1 MILLG
6 TSAPTV
12 IPIKKTI
19 LIDNAFLFFYNIH
32 YNPVIVIWLSMQ
44 NQVNTI
50 KKVVLFMIRKLND
63 SFNVISDN
71 LIKLRK
77 AKHLSQADVANDL
90 NLLVINIHKN
100 DISKIEANARAVTDY
115 ELYGFAKVLGVS
127 ILDLLDGVESKLEK

>member
-1 MILLG
+1 
-6 TSAPTV
+6 
-12 IPIKKTI
+12 
-19 LIDNAFLFFYNIH
+19 
-32 YNPVIVIWLSMQ
+32 
-44 NQVNTI
+44 
-50 KKVVLFMIRKLND
+50 MIRKLND